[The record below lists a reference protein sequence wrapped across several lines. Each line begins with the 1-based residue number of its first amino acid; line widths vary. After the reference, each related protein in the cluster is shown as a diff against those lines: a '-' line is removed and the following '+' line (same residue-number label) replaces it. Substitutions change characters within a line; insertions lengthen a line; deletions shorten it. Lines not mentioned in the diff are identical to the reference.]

1 MMDRRASSADR
12 DAALSR
18 LGRLARAE
26 LSGDVSPDQASKA
39 RWRFRESLARETSGS
54 HAARWFGGALAAAF
68 VAGGVFFGFRTFSR
82 APLTFEVDSAE
93 VGNHDY
99 FLVPATSPSAH
110 VRFSDGSDITLE
122 PGARGRVAE
131 LRADGAAIGLE
142 SGKASLRVVHRAG
155 TRWSV
160 NAGPFAIAVTGTA
173 FDVGW
178 SGTDE
183 LFEVNLRSGSVTV
196 KGPMATS
203 GIQLS
208 AGERL
213 VANLKEGQLRVE
225 HTVATANSAP
235 RGALASSAG
244 SDTGGSADESAPRR
258 IDGSQARA
266 GAGAVGAGI
275 ADPKPNWGKRVAAGD
290 FDAVLAE
297 AHESGLDT
305 VLSRSSLQDLV
316 ALGDAARY
324 RGRSDVA
331 RRALLAQRERFAAS
345 TAARTAAFLLGR
357 LAESEPETAI
367 GWYDRYLG
375 EAPNGEFASEALG
388 RKLVAVQ
395 SVSGPQAA
403 RPIAKEYLR
412 RFPRGAYAT
421 KARELA
427 SP

>member
-18 LGRLARAE
+18 LGRLARGE

-39 RWRFRESLARETSGS
+39 RWRFRESLAKETSIS
-54 HAARWFGGALAAAF
+54 HVGRWIGGTVAAAA
-68 VAGGVFFGFRTFSR
+68 VVGAVFFGVRTLSHP
-82 APLTFEVDSAE
+82 PLTFEVDSAE

-99 FLVPATSPSAH
+99 FLVPATAPSAH
-110 VRFSDGSDITLE
+110 VRFSDGSDLTLE
-122 PGARGRVAE
+122 PGARGRVSE

-142 SGKASLRVVHRAG
+142 SGKASLHVTHRKGA
-155 TRWSV
+155 RWSV

-178 SGTDE
+178 SGAE
-183 LFEVNLRSGSVTV
+183 EVFEVNLKSGSVTV
-196 KGPMATS
+196 KGPMATA
-203 GIQLS
+203 GIQLN

-225 HTVATANSAP
+225 HGAAAASSATH
-235 RGALASSAG
+235 GALASPADSETGAAG
-244 SDTGGSADESAPRR
+244 NDTAPRK
-258 IDGSQARA
+258 IDGSPQARVGS
-266 GAGAVGAGI
+266 GAE
-275 ADPKPNWGKRVAAGD
+275 PKPSWRKLVAAGD

-297 AHESGLDT
+297 AQENGIDA
-305 VLSRSSLQDLV
+305 VLGRSALQDLV
-316 ALGDAARY
+316 ALADAARY

-331 RRALLAQRERFAAS
+331 RRALLAQRERFPS
-345 TAARTAAFLLGR
+345 SKDARTAAFLLGR
-357 LAESEPETAI
+357 LAEAEPESAI
-367 GWYDRYLG
+367 NWYDRYLG

-403 RPIAKEYLR
+403 RPLAREYLR
-412 RFPRGAYAT
+412 RFPHGAYAT

-427 SP
+427 AQ